1 MQIAGIVAWFQQIL
15 RRNGRD
21 RDGTNHEGETRGDN
35 LHCLFGSV
43 QCIVKDWYL
52 GSLFWFVAG
61 ASLKFFENSTLWVL
75 LLQYVYEMNG
85 GRAVF

>member
-1 MQIAGIVAWFQQIL
+1 MDAIEKEQTTRARHEEIIFIVFSSL
-15 RRNGRD
+15 
-21 RDGTNHEGETRGDN
+21 
-35 LHCLFGSV
+35 